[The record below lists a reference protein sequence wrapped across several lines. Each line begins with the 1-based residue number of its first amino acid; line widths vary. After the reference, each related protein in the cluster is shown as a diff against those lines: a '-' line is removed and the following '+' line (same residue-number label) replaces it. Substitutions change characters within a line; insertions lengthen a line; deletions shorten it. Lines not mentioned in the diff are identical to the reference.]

1 MVTIGTVS
9 KGLQEILLT
18 SDLVQ
23 QDASKKDRTQAHFL
37 EFWVPC
43 KRGNFMNYISSASGN
58 VLLQNGRRIS
68 VSNSINKPLAI
79 LCEPKAK

>member
-23 QDASKKDRTQAHFL
+23 QDASKKNRTEAHFL

-43 KRGNFMNYISSASGN
+43 KRGKFMNYISSASGN
-58 VLLQNGRRIS
+58 VLLQSGKRVS
-68 VSNSINKPLAI
+68 VSKSIDNPLAI